1 MASAGRALES
11 TLLFAAVAA
20 GAYIGWQ
27 RLRPE
32 NPQPEPS
39 VAPPPQTL
47 PQVVA
52 TPAPSAPP
60 TPTPVT
66 MAPIREEGMVP
77 QADVQSAQSLA
88 SRVNQLE
95 MLFTADQR
103 LAEDLHGRYPAE
115 PQLRDLLEATLV
127 RLATQDQV
135 LRQYPEAASRLR
147 RAIQVRPDGLAARQ
161 ALVRVLLE
169 ASDWPAAE
177 SAAREALA
185 VEPRNPELLE
195 AYALALFRQ
204 DRNREA
210 AEAFR
215 AVLEVTPSPTAR
227 EFLTRLQKNARD
239 EGGMTEQRLAR
250 FHVRYD
256 GAEHDDVGREI
267 LRALERHYATLASAM
282 NHELREP
289 VPVILFSD
297 EAYYDAS
304 GAPRWSGG
312 VFDHTDGRIRVP
324 IQGLTRDLTTD
335 IDDTLLHELTH
346 AFVFDIA
353 GSIAPRE
360 LNEGLAQWMEGKRLD
375 SLLDSAAR
383 RALADG
389 RIGGV
394 SGYYLTALGFVEEL
408 ISLRGPGGVNDL
420 LRAMGETDDVDAAFR
435 QIYGQ
440 DFRGAQQAFYQGL
453 RRKYG
458 S

>member
-1 MASAGRALES
+1 MASAGRVFESAL
-11 TLLFAAVAA
+11 LVAAVAA
-20 GAYIGWQ
+20 GAFIAWQ

-32 NPQPEPS
+32 TPQPEPS

-47 PQVVA
+47 AQVVA

-60 TPTPVT
+60 TPVS
-66 MAPIREEGMVP
+66 MAPIREERIVP

-95 MLFTADQR
+95 MLFAADQR

-115 PQLRDLLEATLV
+115 PRLRDLLEATLV

-177 SAAREALA
+177 AAAREALA

-227 EFLTRLQKNARD
+227 EFLARLQKNARD

-256 GAEHDDVGREI
+256 GAEHEDVGREI

-282 NHELREP
+282 NHEMREP

-346 AFVFDIA
+346 AFVFEIA

-394 SGYYLTALGFVEEL
+394 SGYYLNALGFVEEL
-408 ISLRGPGGVNDL
+408 ISLRGPSGVNDL
-420 LRAMGETDDVDAAFR
+420 LRAIGETDDVDAAFR

-440 DFRGAQQAFYQGL
+440 DFRGAQQAFYQRL